1 MRRIPTAGTR
11 TLQGWGINTLTRD
24 DLEQI
29 HAATLDVLQST
40 GIYVDHDEALRILEK
55 GGCRVNK
62 KTKVVRFPQH
72 LVNQA
77 MDQCP
82 SHILLAGRD
91 PEHDFMMGGRKV
103 GFTPFGTGALTQ
115 DIETNEIRES
125 TLEDVK
131 NMAILCDALDH
142 VDVALPPVSAEDMPP
157 SSYDLHGL
165 AVTLPNT
172 SKHVVTDA
180 ESGDRCNKMIEMAA
194 AIVGG
199 KDELKTRPIVSFG
212 VCPTSPLQ
220 LIHECCDVIIASAK
234 NGMAINVLSMAL
246 SGATAPITLS
256 GTLVVHNAEVLSGI
270 VLAQLTNPGAPV
282 IYGSSTTTFNMKTA
296 TATVG
301 APEMG
306 MISAAVAELA
316 HYYEVPCYVGGT

>member
-1 MRRIPTAGTR
+1 M
-11 TLQGWGINTLTRD
+11 NTLTKD

-40 GIYVDHDEALRILEK
+40 GIYVDHDEALSILEK
-55 GGCRVNK
+55 GGCWVNK
-62 KTKVVRFPQH
+62 KTKVVRFPRH
-72 LVNQA
+72 LVNEA
-77 MDQCP
+77 MVQCP

-91 PEHDFMMGGRKV
+91 SKEDFMMGGRNV
-103 GFTPFGTGALTQ
+103 GFTPFGTCALTQ
-115 DIETNEIRES
+115 DLETNEIRES

-131 NMAILCDALDH
+131 NMAILCDALEH
-142 VDVALPPVSAEDMPP
+142 IDVLLPPVSAEDMPA

-172 SKHVVTDA
+172 TKHVVTDA

-199 KDELKTRPIVSFG
+199 KDELKHRPIVSFG

-220 LIHECCDVIIASAK
+220 LIGECCDVIIASARSW
-234 NGMAINVLSMAL
+234 MPINVLSMAL
-246 SGATAPITLS
+246 AGATAPIPLA

-270 VLAQLTNPGAPV
+270 VLAQVTNPGTP
-282 IYGSSTTTFNMKTA
+282 IMYGSSTTTFNMKTA

-306 MISAAVAELA
+306 MISAAVAEMA
-316 HYYEVPCYVGGT
+316 HYYEVPCYVGGS

>member
-1 MRRIPTAGTR
+1 MRRTPTAGIG
-11 TLQGWGINTLTRD
+11 TLRGWSMNTLTGD

-29 HAATLDVLQST
+29 HAATLAVLQST
-40 GIYVDHDEALRILEK
+40 GIYVDHDEALSILGE
-55 GGCRVNK
+55 GGCWVNR

-72 LVNQA
+72 LVTEA
-77 MDQCP
+77 IAQCP

-91 PEHDFMMGGRKV
+91 SAEDFMMGGRKV
-103 GFTPFGTGALTQ
+103 GFTPFNTAALTQ
-115 DIETNEIRES
+115 DLETGETRKS
-125 TLEDVK
+125 TLEDVR
-131 NMAILCDALDH
+131 NMAILCDALEH
-142 VDVALPPVSAEDMPP
+142 VDVASPPVSAEDMPA

-172 SKHVVTDA
+172 TKHVCTDA
-180 ESGDRCNKMIEMAA
+180 ESGERCEKMIEMAA

-199 KDELKTRPIVSFG
+199 KDELKSRPIVSFG

-220 LIHECCDVIIASAK
+220 LIHECCDVIISSAK
-234 NGMAINVLSMAL
+234 NWMPINVLSMAL
-246 SGATAPITLS
+246 SGATAPMPLA

-270 VLAQLTNPGAPV
+270 VLAQLTNPGTPI
-282 IYGSSTTTFNMKTA
+282 IYGSSTTTFNMKIA

-316 HYYEVPCYVGGT
+316 HYYDVPCYVGGT

>member
-1 MRRIPTAGTR
+1 
-11 TLQGWGINTLTRD
+11 L
-24 DLEQI
+24 
-29 HAATLDVLQST
+29 S
-40 GIYVDHDEALRILEK
+40 ILEK
-55 GGCRVNK
+55 GGGWVNK

-72 LVNQA
+72 LVNEA
-77 MDQCP
+77 TVKCP

-115 DIETNEIRES
+115 DLETNEIRES

-131 NMAILCDALDH
+131 NMAILCDALEH
-142 VDVALPPVSAEDMPP
+142 VDVALPSVSAEDMPA

-165 AVTLPNT
+165 AVTLPNIT
-172 SKHVVTDA
+172 KHVVTDA

-199 KDELKTRPIVSFG
+199 KDELKYRPILSFG

-220 LIHECCDVIIASAK
+220 LINECCDVIIASAK
-234 NGMAINVLSMAL
+234 SWMPVNILSMAL
-246 SGATAPITLS
+246 SGATAPIPLA

-270 VLAQLTNPGAPV
+270 VLAQLTNPGTPI

>member
-1 MRRIPTAGTR
+1 MKRIPTAGIG
-11 TLQGWGINTLTRD
+11 TLKGWGLNALTED
-24 DLEQI
+24 DLAQI

-40 GIYVDHDEALRILEK
+40 GIYVDHDEALSILEK
-55 GGCRVNK
+55 GGCWVNK
-62 KTKVVRFPQH
+62 KTKVVRFPHH
-72 LVNQA
+72 LVNEAAAQS
-77 MDQCP
+77 P
-82 SHILLAGRD
+82 SHILLAGRE

-115 DIETNEIRES
+115 DLETNVIRES

-172 SKHVVTDA
+172 TKHVVTDA

-199 KDELKTRPIVSFG
+199 KEELKYRPIVSFG

-234 NGMAINVLSMAL
+234 NWMPINILSMAL
-246 SGATAPITLS
+246 SGATAPIPLS
-256 GTLVVHNAEVLSGI
+256 GTLVVHNAEVLAGI
-270 VLAQLTNPGAPV
+270 VLAQLTNPGTP
-282 IYGSSTTTFNMKTA
+282 IMYGSSTTTFNMKTV

>member
-1 MRRIPTAGTR
+1 MRHIPTAGIS
-11 TLQGWGINTLTRD
+11 TLKGWGMNTLTND

-29 HAATLDVLQST
+29 HVATLDILQST
-40 GIYVDHDEALRILEK
+40 GIYVDHDEALSILEK
-55 GGCRVNK
+55 GGCWVNK
-62 KTKVVRFPQH
+62 KTRVVRFPSH
-72 LVNQA
+72 LVNEA
-77 MDQCP
+77 MVQCP
-82 SHILLAGRD
+82 SHILLAGRE
-91 PEHDFMMGGRKV
+91 PEHDFMMGGRNV
-103 GFTPFGTGALTQ
+103 GFIPFGTCALTQ
-115 DIETNEIRES
+115 DLETDEIRES

-131 NMAILCDALDH
+131 NMAILCDALEH
-142 VDVALPPVSAEDMPP
+142 VDVAQPTVSAEDMPA

-172 SKHVVTDA
+172 TKHVCTDA
-180 ESGDRCNKMIEMAA
+180 ESGERCNKMIEMAA

-199 KDELKTRPIVSFG
+199 KDELKGRPIVSFG

-220 LIHECCDVIIASAK
+220 LIDECCDVIIASARSW
-234 NGMAINVLSMAL
+234 MPVNVLSMAL
-246 SGATAPITLS
+246 SGATAPIPLA

-270 VLAQLTNPGAPV
+270 VLAQMTNPGTP
-282 IYGSSTTTFNMKTA
+282 IMYGSSTTTFNMKTA

>member
-1 MRRIPTAGTR
+1 MRHIPTAGTR
-11 TLQGWGINTLTRD
+11 TLNGWGLNSLTRD

-29 HAATLDVLQST
+29 HAATLEVLQST
-40 GIYVDHDEALRILEK
+40 GIYVDHPEALSILGK
-55 GGCRVNK
+55 GGCWVNE
-62 KTKVVRFPQH
+62 KTKMVRFPHH
-72 LVNQA
+72 LVNEA
-77 MDQCP
+77 MAQCP

-91 PEHDFMMGGRKV
+91 PEQDFMMGGRKV

-115 DIETNEIRES
+115 DLETNEIRES
-125 TLEDVK
+125 TLEDVRK
-131 NMAILCDALDH
+131 MAILCDALEH
-142 VDVALPPVSAEDMPP
+142 VDVVLPPVSAEDMPP

-172 SKHVVTDA
+172 TKHVVTDA
-180 ESGDRCNKMIEMAA
+180 ESGSRCNKMIEMAA

-199 KDELKTRPIVSFG
+199 RDELEHRPIVSFG

-234 NGMAINVLSMAL
+234 NRMPINILSMAL

-270 VLAQLTNPGAPV
+270 VLAQLTNPGTP
-282 IYGSSTTTFNMKTA
+282 IMYGSSTTTFNMKTA

-306 MISAAVAELA
+306 MISAACAELA

>member
-1 MRRIPTAGTR
+1 M
-11 TLQGWGINTLTRD
+11 NTLTED

-40 GIYVDHDEALRILEK
+40 GIYVDHDEALSILEK
-55 GGCRVNK
+55 GGCWVNK
-62 KTKVVRFPQH
+62 KTKVVRFPSH
-72 LVNQA
+72 LVNEA
-77 MDQCP
+77 LAQCP
-82 SHILLAGRD
+82 SHIRLAGRD

-103 GFTPFGTGALTQ
+103 GFTPFNTGALTQ
-115 DIETNEIRES
+115 DLETNEIRES

-131 NMAILCDALDH
+131 NMAIMCDALEN
-142 VDVALPPVSAEDMPP
+142 VDVESPPVSAQDMPE

-165 AVTLPNT
+165 AVTLANT
-172 SKHVVTDA
+172 TKHVQTDA
-180 ESGDRCNKMIEMAA
+180 ESGERCNKMVEMAA

-199 KDELKTRPIVSFG
+199 KDQLRYQPLVSFC

-220 LIHECCDVIIASAK
+220 LIDECCDVIIASARSW
-234 NGMAINVLSMAL
+234 MPVNVLSMAL
-246 SGATAPITLS
+246 AGATAPIPLA

-270 VLAQLTNPGAPV
+270 VLAQLANPGAPI

-301 APEMG
+301 APELG
-306 MISAAVAELA
+306 MISAAVAEMA
-316 HYYEVPCYVGGT
+316 HYYEVPCYVGGS

>member
-1 MRRIPTAGTR
+1 MRRVPAAGTR
-11 TLQGWGINTLTRD
+11 TLNGWGMNALTND

-40 GIYVDHDEALRILEK
+40 GIYVDHDEALSILEK
-55 GGCRVNK
+55 GGCWVNK
-62 KTKVVRFPQH
+62 KTKVVRFPH
-72 LVNQA
+72 YLVDEAIAQS
-77 MDQCP
+77 P

-91 PEHDFMMGGRKV
+91 PQEDFMMGGRNV
-103 GFTPFGTGALTQ
+103 GFIPFGCGALTQ
-115 DIETNEIRES
+115 DLETDEIRDS
-125 TLEDVK
+125 TLEDVR
-131 NMAILCDALDH
+131 NMAILCDALEH
-142 VDVALPPVSAEDMPP
+142 VDVVQPTVSAEDMPA

-172 SKHVVTDA
+172 TKHVCTDV
-180 ESGDRCNKMIEMAA
+180 ESGERCDKMIEMAA

-220 LIHECCDVIIASAK
+220 LIGECCDVIVASAK
-234 NGMAINVLSMAL
+234 SRMPINVLSMAL
-246 SGATAPITLS
+246 SGATAPIPLA
-256 GTLVVHNAEVLSGI
+256 GTLVVHNAEVLGGI
-270 VLAQLTNPGAPV
+270 VLAQMTNPGTPV
-282 IYGSSTTTFNMKTA
+282 MYGSSTTTFNMKTI

>member
-1 MRRIPTAGTR
+1 MRRIPTAGIR
-11 TLQGWGINTLTRD
+11 TLRGWGMNTLTRD

-40 GIYVDHDEALRILEK
+40 GIYVDHDEALSILEK
-55 GGCRVNK
+55 GGCWVNK
-62 KTKVVRFPQH
+62 KTKVARFPQH
-72 LVNQA
+72 LVNEA
-77 MDQCP
+77 MAQCP

-115 DIETNEIRES
+115 DLETNEIRES

-131 NMAILCDALDH
+131 SMAIVCDALEH
-142 VDVALPPVSAEDMPP
+142 VDVVLPPVSAEDMPP

-172 SKHVVTDA
+172 TKHVVTDA
-180 ESGDRCNKMIEMAA
+180 ESGDRCDKMIEMAV

-199 KDELKTRPIVSFG
+199 RDELKSRPIVSFG

-234 NGMAINVLSMAL
+234 SWMPINVLSMAL
-246 SGATAPITLS
+246 AGATSPIPLA

-270 VLAQLTNPGAPV
+270 ILAQLTNPGTP
-282 IYGSSTTTFNMKTA
+282 IMYGSSTTTFNMKTA

-316 HYYEVPCYVGGT
+316 HFYEVPCYVGGT

>member
-1 MRRIPTAGTR
+1 MRRVPTAGTR
-11 TLQGWGINTLTRD
+11 TLKGWGINTLTED

-40 GIYVDHDEALRILEK
+40 GIYVDHDEALSILEK
-55 GGCRVNK
+55 GGCWVNK
-62 KTKVVRFPQH
+62 KTKVARFPRH
-72 LVNQA
+72 LVDEA
-77 MDQCP
+77 IVQCP

-91 PEHDFMMGGRKV
+91 PEEDFMMGGRNV
-103 GFTPFGTGALTQ
+103 GFIPFGTCALTQ
-115 DIETNEIRES
+115 DLETNEIRES
-125 TLEDVK
+125 TLEDVR
-131 NMAILCDALDH
+131 NMAIMCDALEH
-142 VDVALPPVSAEDMPP
+142 VDVLLPPVSAEDMPA

-172 SKHVVTDA
+172 TKHVCTDA
-180 ESGDRCNKMIEMAA
+180 ESGERCDKMIEMAA

-199 KDELKTRPIVSFG
+199 KDELETRPIVSFG

-220 LIHECCDVIIASAK
+220 LIEECCDVIVASAK
-234 NGMAINVLSMAL
+234 SRMPINVLSMAL
-246 SGATAPITLS
+246 SGATAPIPLA

-270 VLAQLTNPGAPV
+270 VLAQLTNPGTPV
-282 IYGSSTTTFNMKTA
+282 IYGSSTTTFNMKTI

>member
-1 MRRIPTAGTR
+1 M
-11 TLQGWGINTLTRD
+11 NTLTRD
-24 DLEQI
+24 DLDQI

-40 GIYVDHDEALRILEK
+40 GIYVDHDEALSILEK
-55 GGCRVNK
+55 GGSWVNK

-72 LVNQA
+72 LVNEA
-77 MDQCP
+77 MVQCP

-91 PEHDFMMGGRKV
+91 SEEDFMMGGRNV

-115 DIETNEIRES
+115 DLETNEIRES

-131 NMAILCDALDH
+131 SMAILCDALEH
-142 VDVALPPVSAEDMPP
+142 VDVVLPPVSAEDMPA

-165 AVTLPNT
+165 AATLPNIT
-172 SKHVVTDA
+172 KHVVTDA

-199 KDELKTRPIVSFG
+199 KDELKYRPIVSFG

-220 LIHECCDVIIASAK
+220 LINECCDVIIASARSW
-234 NGMAINVLSMAL
+234 MPINVLSMAL
-246 SGATAPITLS
+246 SGATAPIPLA

-270 VLAQLTNPGAPV
+270 VLAQLTNPGTPI

-306 MISAAVAELA
+306 MISAAVAEMA

>member
-1 MRRIPTAGTR
+1 MGRIPTAGIS
-11 TLQGWGINTLTRD
+11 TLKGWGMNTLTKD

-40 GIYVDHDEALRILEK
+40 GIYVDHDEALSILEK
-55 GGCRVNK
+55 GGCWVNK
-62 KTKVVRFPQH
+62 KTKVVRFPRH
-72 LVNQA
+72 LVNEA
-77 MDQCP
+77 MVQCP
-82 SHILLAGRD
+82 SHILLAGRE
-91 PEHDFMMGGRKV
+91 PEHDFMMGGRNV
-103 GFTPFGTGALTQ
+103 GFTPFGCCALTQ
-115 DIETNEIRES
+115 DLETNEIRES

-131 NMAILCDALDH
+131 NMAILNDALEH
-142 VDVALPPVSAEDMPP
+142 VDVAQPPVSAEDMPA

-172 SKHVVTDA
+172 TKHVCTDA
-180 ESGDRCNKMIEMAA
+180 ESGERCNKMIDMAA

-199 KDELKTRPIVSFG
+199 KDELKSRPIVTFG

-220 LIHECCDVIIASAK
+220 LIDECCDVIIAAARSW
-234 NGMAINVLSMAL
+234 MPINVLSMAL
-246 SGATAPITLS
+246 SGATAPIPLA

-270 VLAQLTNPGAPV
+270 VLAQLTNPGTPI
-282 IYGSSTTTFNMKTA
+282 IYGSSTTTFNMRTV

-316 HYYEVPCYVGGT
+316 HYYEVPCYVGGS

>member
-1 MRRIPTAGTR
+1 M
-11 TLQGWGINTLTRD
+11 NTLTED

-40 GIYVDHDEALRILEK
+40 GILVDHDEALNILEK
-55 GGCRVNK
+55 GGCWVNK
-62 KTKVVRFPQH
+62 KTKVVRFPPH
-72 LVNQA
+72 LVNEA
-77 MDQCP
+77 MVQCP

-91 PEHDFMMGGRKV
+91 PEEDFMMGGRNI
-103 GFTPFGTGALTQ
+103 GFIPFGTCALTQ
-115 DIETNEIRES
+115 DLETNEIRGS
-125 TLEDVK
+125 TLEDVR
-131 NMAILCDALDH
+131 NMAILCDALEH
-142 VDVALPPVSAEDMPP
+142 VDVLLPPVSAEDMPA

-165 AVTLPNT
+165 AVTLPNST
-172 SKHVVTDA
+172 KHVCTDA
-180 ESGDRCNKMIEMAA
+180 ESGERCNKMIEMAA

-220 LIHECCDVIIASAK
+220 LIDECCDVIVASAK
-234 NGMAINVLSMAL
+234 GRMPINVLSMAL
-246 SGATAPITLS
+246 SGATAPIPLA

-270 VLAQLTNPGAPV
+270 VLAQLTNPGTPV
-282 IYGSSTTTFNMKTA
+282 MYGSSTTTFNMRTV

>member
-1 MRRIPTAGTR
+1 MRRIPTAGTS
-11 TLQGWGINTLTRD
+11 TLKGWGMNTLTKD

-40 GIYVDHDEALRILEK
+40 GIYVDHDEALSILEK
-55 GGCRVNK
+55 GGCWVNK
-62 KTKVVRFPQH
+62 KTKVVRFPRH
-72 LVNQA
+72 LVNEA
-77 MDQCP
+77 MVQCP

-91 PEHDFMMGGRKV
+91 SKEDFMMGGRKV
-103 GFTPFGTGALTQ
+103 GFTPFGTCALTQ
-115 DIETNEIRES
+115 DLETNEIRQS

-131 NMAILCDALDH
+131 NMAILCDALEH
-142 VDVALPPVSAEDMPP
+142 VDVALPPVSAEDMPA

-172 SKHVVTDA
+172 TKHVVTDA

-199 KDELKTRPIVSFG
+199 KDELKHRPIVSFG

-220 LIHECCDVIIASAK
+220 LIGECCDVIIASARSW
-234 NGMAINVLSMAL
+234 MPINVLSMAL
-246 SGATAPITLS
+246 AGATAPIPLA

-270 VLAQLTNPGAPV
+270 VLAQVTNPGTP
-282 IYGSSTTTFNMKTA
+282 IMYGSSTTTFNMKTA

-306 MISAAVAELA
+306 MISAAVAEMA
-316 HYYEVPCYVGGT
+316 HYYEVPCYVGGS

>member
-1 MRRIPTAGTR
+1 MKA
-11 TLQGWGINTLTRD
+11 LTED
-24 DLEQI
+24 DLDEI

-40 GIYVDHDEALRILEK
+40 GIFVDHDEALNILDK
-55 GGCRVNK
+55 GGCWVNK
-62 KTKVVRFPQH
+62 KTKVVRFPRH
-72 LVNQA
+72 LVNEA
-77 MDQCP
+77 MLQSP
-82 SHILLAGRD
+82 SHVLLAGRE
-91 PEHDFMMGGRKV
+91 PENDFMMGGRNV

-115 DIETNEIRES
+115 DLETNEIRES

-131 NMAILCDALDH
+131 NMAILCDALEH
-142 VDVALPPVSAEDMPP
+142 VDVAQPPVSAEDMPA

-172 SKHVVTDA
+172 TKHVCTDS
-180 ESGDRCNKMIEMAA
+180 ESGERCDKMVEMAA
-194 AIVGG
+194 SIVGG
-199 KDELKTRPIVSFG
+199 KDELKSRPIITFG

-220 LIHECCDVIIASAK
+220 LIGECCDVIIAAAK
-234 NGMAINVLSMAL
+234 NWIPINVLSMAL
-246 SGATAPITLS
+246 SGATAPMPLA

-270 VLAQLTNPGAPV
+270 VLAQLTNPGTPI
-282 IYGSSTTTFNMKTA
+282 IYGSSTTTFNMRTA

-316 HYYEVPCYVGGT
+316 HYYEVPCYAGGT

>member
-1 MRRIPTAGTR
+1 MRRIPTAGTS
-11 TLQGWGINTLTRD
+11 TLKGWGMNTLTKD

-29 HAATLDVLQST
+29 HVATLDVLQST
-40 GIYVDHDEALRILEK
+40 GIFVDHDEALSILEK
-55 GGCRVNK
+55 GGCWVNK
-62 KTKVVRFPQH
+62 KTRVVRFPSH
-72 LVNQA
+72 LVNEA
-77 MDQCP
+77 MVQCP
-82 SHILLAGRD
+82 SHILLAGRE
-91 PEHDFMMGGRKV
+91 PEHDFMMGGRNV
-103 GFTPFGTGALTQ
+103 GFIPFGTCALTQ
-115 DIETNEIRES
+115 DLETNEIRES

-131 NMAILCDALDH
+131 NMAILCDALEH
-142 VDVALPPVSAEDMPP
+142 VDVALPPVSAEDMPA

-172 SKHVVTDA
+172 TKHVCTDA
-180 ESGDRCNKMIEMAA
+180 ESGERCNKMVEMAA

-199 KDELKTRPIVSFG
+199 KDELKYRPIVSFG

-220 LIHECCDVIIASAK
+220 LIDECCDVIIASAK
-234 NGMAINVLSMAL
+234 NWMPVNVLSMAL
-246 SGATAPITLS
+246 SGATAPMPLA

-270 VLAQLTNPGAPV
+270 VLAQLTNPGTPV
-282 IYGSSTTTFNMKTA
+282 MYGSSTTTFNMKTA

>member
-11 TLQGWGINTLTRD
+11 TLEGWGMNTLTRD
-24 DLEQI
+24 DLDQI

-40 GIYVDHDEALRILEK
+40 GIFVDHDEALSILEK
-55 GGCRVNK
+55 GGCWVNK

-72 LVNQA
+72 LVNEA
-77 MDQCP
+77 MDQAP
-82 SHILLAGRD
+82 SHILLAGRE
-91 PEHDFMMGGRKV
+91 PENDFMMGGRKV

-115 DIETNEIRES
+115 DLETNEIRES

-131 NMAILCDALDH
+131 NMAILCDALEH
-142 VDVALPPVSAEDMPP
+142 VDVGMPPVSAEDMPP

-172 SKHVVTDA
+172 TKHVVTDA
-180 ESGDRCNKMIEMAA
+180 ESGDRCEKMVEMGA
-194 AIVGG
+194 AIAGG
-199 KDELKTRPIVSFG
+199 KDELRARPIVSFG

-220 LIHECCDVIIASAK
+220 LINECCDVIIASAK
-234 NGMAINVLSMAL
+234 NWMPINVLSMAL
-246 SGATAPITLS
+246 SGATAPIPLS
-256 GTLVVHNAEVLSGI
+256 GTLVVHNAEVISGI
-270 VLAQLTNPGAPV
+270 VLAQLTNPGTPV
-282 IYGSSTTTFNMKTA
+282 MYGSSTTTFNMKTV

-316 HYYEVPCYVGGT
+316 HFYEVPCYVGGL

>member
-1 MRRIPTAGTR
+1 MAGVS
-11 TLQGWGINTLTRD
+11 TLKGWGMNTLTRD

-29 HAATLDVLQST
+29 HVATLDVLQST
-40 GIYVDHDEALRILEK
+40 GIYVDHGEALSILEK
-55 GGCRVNK
+55 GGCWVNK
-62 KTKVVRFPQH
+62 KTKVVRFPRH
-72 LVNQA
+72 LVAAA
-77 MDQCP
+77 MAQCP

-91 PEHDFMMGGRKV
+91 SEHDFMMGGRNV
-103 GFTPFGTGALTQ
+103 GFTPFSTGALTQ
-115 DIETNEIRES
+115 DLETDGIRES

-131 NMAILCDALDH
+131 NMAVLCDALEH
-142 VDVALPPVSAEDMPP
+142 VDVAQPPVSAEDMPAT
-157 SSYDLHGL
+157 SYDLHGL

-172 SKHVVTDA
+172 TKHVCTDA
-180 ESGDRCNKMIEMAA
+180 ASGERCDKMIEMAA

-199 KDELKTRPIVSFG
+199 RDALKHRPIVSFG

-220 LIHECCDVIIASAK
+220 LIDECCDVIIASAR
-234 NGMAINVLSMAL
+234 NWMPVNVLSMAL
-246 SGATAPITLS
+246 SGATAPIPLA

-270 VLAQLTNPGAPV
+270 VLAQLTNPGTPI

-316 HYYEVPCYVGGT
+316 HYYEVPCYVGGS

>member
-1 MRRIPTAGTR
+1 MRRIPTAGTS
-11 TLQGWGINTLTRD
+11 TLKGWGMNTLTRD
-24 DLEQI
+24 DLDQI

-40 GIYVDHDEALRILEK
+40 GIYVDHDEALSILEK
-55 GGCRVNK
+55 GGCWVNK

-72 LVNQA
+72 LVNEA
-77 MDQCP
+77 MVQCP

-91 PEHDFMMGGRKV
+91 SEEDFMMGGRNV

-115 DIETNEIRES
+115 DLETNEIRES

-131 NMAILCDALDH
+131 NMAILCDALEH
-142 VDVALPPVSAEDMPP
+142 VDVVLPPVSAEDMPA

-165 AVTLPNT
+165 AATLPNT
-172 SKHVVTDA
+172 TKHVVTDA
-180 ESGDRCNKMIEMAA
+180 ESGDRCNKMLEMAA

-199 KDELKTRPIVSFG
+199 KDELKYRPIVSFG

-220 LIHECCDVIIASAK
+220 LINECCDVIIASARSWTP
-234 NGMAINVLSMAL
+234 INVLSMAL
-246 SGATAPITLS
+246 SGATAPIPLA

-270 VLAQLTNPGAPV
+270 VLAQLTNPGTPV
-282 IYGSSTTTFNMKTA
+282 MYGSSTTTFNMKTA

>member
-1 MRRIPTAGTR
+1 MRRVPSAGTR
-11 TLQGWGINTLTRD
+11 TLQGWGMNALTRD

-40 GIYVDHDEALRILEK
+40 GIYVDHDEALSILEK
-55 GGCRVNK
+55 GGCWVNK
-62 KTKVVRFPQH
+62 KTRVVRFPSH
-72 LVNQA
+72 LVNEA
-77 MDQCP
+77 MDQSP

-91 PEHDFMMGGRKV
+91 PEHDFMMGGKKV
-103 GFTPFGTGALTQ
+103 GFVPFGCSALTH
-115 DIETNEIRES
+115 DLETDEIRES

-131 NMAILCDALDH
+131 NMAILSDALEH
-142 VDVALPPVSAEDMPP
+142 VDVAQPPVSAEDMPET
-157 SSYDLHGL
+157 SYDLHGL

-172 SKHVVTDA
+172 TKHVCTDV

-199 KDELKTRPIVSFG
+199 KDELKRRPIVSFG

-220 LIHECCDVIIASAK
+220 LIEECCDVIIASAR
-234 NGMAINVLSMAL
+234 NWMPINVLSMAL
-246 SGATAPITLS
+246 SGATAPMPLA
-256 GTLVVHNAEVLSGI
+256 GTLVVHNAEVIGGI

-282 IYGSSTTTFNMKTA
+282 MYGSSTTTFDMKTA

-306 MISAAVAELA
+306 MISAAVADLG

>member
-1 MRRIPTAGTR
+1 MRRIPTAGTS
-11 TLQGWGINTLTRD
+11 TLKGWGMNTLTRD
-24 DLEQI
+24 DLDQI

-40 GIYVDHDEALRILEK
+40 GIYVDHDEALSILEK
-55 GGCRVNK
+55 GGCWVNK

-72 LVNQA
+72 LVNEA
-77 MDQCP
+77 MVQCP

-91 PEHDFMMGGRKV
+91 SEEDFMMGGRNV

-115 DIETNEIRES
+115 DLETNEIRES

-131 NMAILCDALDH
+131 NMAILCDALEH
-142 VDVALPPVSAEDMPP
+142 VDVVLPPVSAEDMPA

-165 AVTLPNT
+165 AATLPNT
-172 SKHVVTDA
+172 TKHVVTDA

-199 KDELKTRPIVSFG
+199 KDELKYRPIVSFG

-220 LIHECCDVIIASAK
+220 LINECCDVIIASARSWTP
-234 NGMAINVLSMAL
+234 INVLSMAL
-246 SGATAPITLS
+246 SGATAPIPLA

-270 VLAQLTNPGAPV
+270 VLAQLTNPGTPV
-282 IYGSSTTTFNMKTA
+282 MYGSSTTTFNMKTA